1 MMDVNEDPHAN
12 DAVFVELWREAL
24 PAEATSARCVVS
36 LCNSVVWSRQ
46 WWTGAD
52 GAEHQER
59 VKPSLRTAASKARW
73 RESGPGKGAW
83 ILLKGEFDGHTMTFT
98 REHSTRTYWGDHPD
112 APFEPP
118 APGEDIRPSDDTWR
132 DEMTGGW
139 YPRDDEHW
147 PDWLPRESTTVHPKL
162 NTEAPLTG
170 RMAELA
176 TSEPWSSWIPEL
188 DRRLAE
194 WVAKRPEIVR
204 ELIEEGPDAHARQ
217 AILEN
222 IPIEFAHWA
231 QPDGNDALA
240 EQADGILNELIDLRL
255 TGVTV

>member
-1 MMDVNEDPHAN
+1 
-12 DAVFVELWREAL
+12 
-24 PAEATSARCVVS
+24 
-36 LCNSVVWSRQ
+36 
-46 WWTGAD
+46 
-52 GAEHQER
+52 
-59 VKPSLRTAASKARW
+59 
-73 RESGPGKGAW
+73 
-83 ILLKGEFDGHTMTFT
+83 
-98 REHSTRTYWGDHPD
+98 
-112 APFEPP
+112 
-118 APGEDIRPSDDTWR
+118 
-132 DEMTGGW
+132 
-139 YPRDDEHW
+139 
-147 PDWLPRESTTVHPKL
+147 
-162 NTEAPLTG
+162 
-170 RMAELA
+170 MAELA